1 MNIDKIRVNFPRI
14 SWYVLH
20 VNEAKQSNKKK
31 HINILYICVYMKEI
45 LFNNETIIFEK
56 FKWVLIVNLSVK
68 PSIVNTQVIY
78 LCISP
83 TTSTT

>member
-1 MNIDKIRVNFPRI
+1 
-14 SWYVLH
+14 
-20 VNEAKQSNKKK
+20 
-31 HINILYICVYMKEI
+31 MKEI
-45 LFNNETIIFEK
+45 LFNNETIMFEK